1 MKLTKSMKTVLY
13 ILLIGITVNMLLTT
27 ISKMEGFE
35 GRKSMLL
42 LHMEGCPHCVE
53 LMPEWN
59 KFTKMNNTS
68 IETKSVEMNEDR
80 SLVKKYDVDGFPTIL
95 LLNSNGDK
103 IKTYDGP
110 RNSEG
115 LIDFCRQNS

>member
-1 MKLTKSMKTVLY
+1 MKLTKSIKTILY
-13 ILLIGITVNMLLTT
+13 IFLIGITVNMLLTT
-27 ISKMEGFE
+27 VSKIEGFE

-59 KFTKMNNTS
+59 KFTKMNDTS

-95 LLNSNGDK
+95 LLNSTGDK
-103 IKTYDGP
+103 IKTYDGE
-110 RNSEG
+110 RSSQG
-115 LIDFCRQNS
+115 LLDFCRENS